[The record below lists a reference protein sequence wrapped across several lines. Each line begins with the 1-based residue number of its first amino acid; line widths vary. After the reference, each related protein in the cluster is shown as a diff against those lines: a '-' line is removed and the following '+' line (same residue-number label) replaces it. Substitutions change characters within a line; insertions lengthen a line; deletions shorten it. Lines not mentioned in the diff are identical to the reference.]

1 MSNEKRSLIQV
12 WKDERDSISTLFQ
25 EKKYKEAIKPMQECT
40 KNFLRIILELNH
52 LKSSM
57 HLDQEALE
65 QVKHKPINLSERLD
79 YVDQNPS
86 QYHAFIQLDA
96 LYTEVEK
103 LAAKVEILEQTK
115 KS

>member
-12 WKDERDSISTLFQ
+12 WKDERDSIATLFQ
-25 EKKYKEAIKPMQECT
+25 EKKYKEAIKPMQEYT
-40 KNFLRIILELNH
+40 ANFLRIILELNH
-52 LKSSM
+52 LKPSM

-65 QVKHKPINLSERLD
+65 QLKYKPINLSERLD

-86 QYHAFIQLDA
+86 QYHAYIQLDA
-96 LYTEVEK
+96 LYTELEK
-103 LAAKVEILEQTK
+103 LSAKVKIIEQAK